1 MDSIF
6 STVELKEK
14 LVPHEKSHI
23 TQNEKNRHND
33 IEQKKHSGTAK
44 GTVK

>member
-33 IEQKKHSGTAK
+33 IEQKKTLWNS
-44 GTVK
+44 